1 MPELFAIFVK
11 CSWQELGVALPY
23 GFLDLTGEAN
33 KGMGTF
39 QDKDEVTAY
48 MFCGQLY
55 HTLY

>member
-23 GFLDLTGEAN
+23 GFSDLTGEAN

-39 QDKDEVTAY
+39 QDKDEVNAY
-48 MFCGQLY
+48 MFCG
-55 HTLY
+55 